1 MVTLTLYL
9 LLGYNSFQFIPFFPT
24 FPVWHYVRESKQEF
38 CFYT

>member
-24 FPVWHYVRESKQEF
+24 FLVWHYVRETKQEF